1 MNSKTLVI
9 LAGVAVVAVGG
20 AYVALRGDK
29 PTVTEVGTGDETFKG
44 PLFPDLAGKVDQV
57 AAITVKTASGE
68 SSIEKDA
75 GGKWSSKERSGYPVD
90 TAKVRE
96 LVLRMAELKDLKI
109 RTSVPEKYAK
119 LGVEDP
125 GLKPAAQA
133 KPDADPMSAP
143 AASQALLVTLKDSGG
158 QAIASLIVGNTD
170 WGGGGGGSQGV
181 YIRKSGDATSYRA
194 SGQLQVPREANQWI
208 ETQFADIK
216 RDRVWS
222 VVISPPEGDAEKVTV
237 LRDKPDGVFAIQGIP
252 EGKELKT
259 PGSQESIVS
268 GLGFTTFDD
277 VRKADAVDFAGSA
290 GGKPGSKVLLR
301 TWDGLLVN
309 LESTEVEGKTWWKL
323 AAAADPE
330 PFKEGEGDAAKP
342 KRTAEEVNK
351 EVGDLNAK
359 WSGWAYAPVQYK
371 ATAFKTKMSEQIKDK
386 APAADAGAAP
396 ANPQGGMPAL
406 PPGFPAPSAPK

>member
-1 MNSKTLVI
+1 MNSKTLAI
-9 LAGVAVVAVGG
+9 LAGVAVVAVGV
-20 AYVALRGDK
+20 AYIALRGDK
-29 PTVTEVGTGDETFKG
+29 PTVTEIDPASSDELFKG
-44 PLFPDLAGKVDQV
+44 PLFPDLSAKVDQV
-57 AAITVKTASGE
+57 STITVKTASGE
-68 SSIEKDA
+68 ANVEKDA
-75 GGKWSSKERSGYPVD
+75 AGKWSSKDRSGYPVD
-90 TAKVRE
+90 AAKVRD
-96 LVLRMAELKDLKI
+96 LVLRMASLKDLKV
-109 RTSVPEKYAK
+109 RTSVPDKYAK

-125 GLKPAAQA
+125 GSKPPAEP

-143 AASQALLVTLKDSGG
+143 PASQALLVTLKDSGG
-158 QAIASLIVGNTD
+158 QSLASLIVGNTD
-170 WGGGGGGSQGV
+170 WGGGGGGNQGV

-194 SGQLQVPREANQWI
+194 SGQLQVPRDANQWI
-208 ETQFADIK
+208 DTQFADIK

-268 GLGFTTFDD
+268 GLGYTTFED
-277 VRKADAVDFAGSA
+277 VRRADAVDFAGAA
-290 GGKPGSKVLLR
+290 GGKPGAKVLFR
-301 TWDGLLVN
+301 TWDGLLVTV
-309 LESTEVEGKTWWKL
+309 ESTEVDGKTWWKL

-342 KRTAEEVNK
+342 KRTTEDVAK

-371 ATAFKTKMSEQIKDK
+371 ATAFKTKFSDQIKDK
-386 APAADAGAAP
+386 GSAPEAGAGT
-396 ANPQGGMPAL
+396 PQGMPQL
-406 PPGFPAPSAPK
+406 PPGFQGMPGAPK